1 MRVLR
6 FGAFT
11 LDPSRRALLRDGAAL
26 ELRPQS
32 FDVLNHL
39 VAHAGRLMSKQE
51 LFEAVWGGAARTDDS
66 LVQCIKDIR
75 LALGDSDHRMV
86 KTVHG
91 RGYMFATGVSE
102 VAAAPVAGPHAS
114 DQGLPPAARPAN
126 WRHLL
131 VAAGL
136 LLTVFAGGWLLWIEA
151 RPASSPAQLTMMAAP
166 SIVVLPIA
174 ALENDAD
181 RAVAGLTDEIVTEL
195 WRAPHAFRLD
205 LRSLHAA
212 SDVPADPKAIG
223 RKLNVRYIVRG
234 SARREGDRMHLN
246 VHLVE
251 ADSARQVWSGSFD
264 YKQSEDGAQN
274 LAAARI
280 GRTLTFELLQ
290 AEVRRPL
297 PEKPGAAHYTMIGR
311 SLMDSERS
319 PKTSAEALALF
330 EKAID
335 MEPRY
340 FPALVQFARLTA
352 GHILNGWVS
361 RDEREARLVKA
372 EDAIKL
378 ALSLEP
384 TSAGAHL
391 AHGGLLRVRGEYE
404 QAITAFRQA
413 ITHNPNFAHAYAEMG
428 RTKIELGRAHETVA
442 LVERAVT
449 ISPTDAAL
457 DFWCF
462 WAGMAALYVGD
473 NEAALEWLRRS
484 HQANRAYDNTL
495 RLMAVALA
503 HTGREAEAR
512 AKVAEYMKLQPQFTV
527 DGYWHRPREQH
538 PVVAQQRARIAATL
552 RQLGVPVGKSQ
563 RASAP

>member
-1 MRVLR
+1 MRALR
-6 FGAFT
+6 FDAFT
-11 LDPSRRALLRDGAAL
+11 LDQSRHAILRDGLEL
-26 ELRPQS
+26 ELRSQS
-32 FDVLNHL
+32 FDVLCYL
-39 VAHAGRLMSKQE
+39 VEHAGRLIPKQE

-75 LALGDSDHRMV
+75 QALGDSDHRIIR
-86 KTVHG
+86 TVHG
-91 RGYMFATGVSE
+91 RGYAFVAPVSE
-102 VAAAPVAGPHAS
+102 VGAAPETSAGASVSDGRPKSAARHPRWQPLSIAAALLVAVLAGGAW
-114 DQGLPPAARPAN
+114 LLWKAARPA
-126 WRHLL
+126 
-131 VAAGL
+131 
-136 LLTVFAGGWLLWIEA
+136 
-151 RPASSPAQLTMMAAP
+151 PPLTMIASP
-166 SIVVLPIA
+166 SIVVLPVRA
-174 ALENDAD
+174 TGNDTD
-181 RAVAGLTDEIVTEL
+181 HAVAALTDEIVTEL
-195 WRAPHAFRLD
+195 WRAPRAFQLDIRSIHATTD
-205 LRSLHAA
+205 L
-212 SDVPADPKAIG
+212 PAEPKTLG
-223 RKLNVRYIVRG
+223 RKLKVRYIVRS
-234 SARREGDRMHLN
+234 SARREDDLIRLN
-246 VHLVE
+246 VQLTE
-251 ADSARQVWSGSFD
+251 AETSRQIWAGTFD
-264 YKQSEDGAQN
+264 YKLNQAGAQS
-274 LAAARI
+274 LAAARV
-280 GRTLTFELLQ
+280 GRTLVYELQQ
-290 AEVRRPL
+290 AEVQRPL
-297 PEKPGAAHYTMIGR
+297 PANPEAAHYTMIGR
-311 SLMDSERS
+311 SLMDNERS

-330 EKAID
+330 EKAIN

-384 TSAGAHL
+384 TSAGAHF

-404 QAITAFRQA
+404 QAVTAFRQA
-413 ITHNPNFAHAYAEMG
+413 LIHNPNYAHAYAEMG

-442 LVERAVT
+442 LIERAIT

-503 HTGREAEAR
+503 RTGRDAEAR
-512 AKVAEYMKLQPQFTV
+512 AKVAEFMKLQPQFTV
-527 DGYWHRPREQH
+527 DGYWHRPREQN
-538 PVVAQQRARIAATL
+538 PVVAQQRAHIAATL
-552 RQLGVPVGKSQ
+552 RQLGVPEVKSQ